1 MEEAAKNL
9 NVERT
14 DAIDG
19 LAFDKETKSLILLL
33 ADGMDWSDENR
44 HLFLL
49 QEKLNS
55 YILYIDTRQF
65 EGKYPDVEKIELRV
79 TFLFKEPDMC
89 GYLLSRAEAVLNDNF
104 DNVFLT
110 VEHGTMSS
118 D

>member
-1 MEEAAKNL
+1 MEEVTKNL

-14 DAIDG
+14 DTIDG
-19 LAFDKETKSLILLL
+19 LAFDKETKNLILLL

-44 HLFLL
+44 HLFFL

-55 YILYIDTRQF
+55 YIQYVETRQY
-65 EGKYPDVEKIELRV
+65 ESKYPDVEKIEFRV
-79 TFLFKEPDMC
+79 CFLFKEPDMC

-118 D
+118 E